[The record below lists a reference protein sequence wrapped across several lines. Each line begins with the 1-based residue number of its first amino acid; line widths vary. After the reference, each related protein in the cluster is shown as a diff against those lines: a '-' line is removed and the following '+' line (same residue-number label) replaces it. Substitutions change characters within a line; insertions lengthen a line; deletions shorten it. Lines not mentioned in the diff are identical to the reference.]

1 MTFLRLSIMLLA
13 IAGWVPGLN
22 SEAASAQV
30 KTYQQ
35 MTLAERGAF
44 VSEQAKRIGRDLAGR
59 EYQFTPAFEAE
70 IQKAVDF
77 YARRVS
83 NGGGD
88 QLGKGDARFIFER
101 AQTVA
106 PTIAGIFRAQNVSPV
121 IGIYLPFVESEY
133 VNIQSA
139 NEAGAVGMF
148 QFLPK
153 TGERFGLTGNDLLDV
168 NKSADA
174 AARYI
179 AKSLKTFEDDPMK
192 EALAIL
198 SYNRGVNNVQRDLAS
213 FISARDTCSICTL
226 TQQRAKMDVTF
237 QKENVYYVPRFF
249 GAAIVGENPQAFGIQ
264 MAPLSSL

>member
-1 MTFLRLSIMLLA
+1 MKFFRLSMLVLA
-13 IAGWVPGLN
+13 IAVWTGLS
-22 SEAASAQV
+22 SEIASAQV

-35 MTLAERGAF
+35 MSLAERGAF
-44 VSEQAKRIGRDLAGR
+44 VSEQARRISRDLAGR

-77 YARRVS
+77 YARRVA

-88 QLGKGDARFIFER
+88 QLGKGEARFIFER

-106 PTIAGIFRAQNVSPV
+106 PAIAGIFRAQNVSPV
-121 IGIYLPFVESEY
+121 IGIYLPFIESEY
-133 VNIQSA
+133 INIQSP

-153 TGERFGLTGNDLLDV
+153 TGEHLGLTANDLLDV

-179 AKSLKTFEDDPMK
+179 AKSLKAFDGDAMK

-198 SYNRGVNNVQRDLAS
+198 SYNRGVNNVQRDLS
-213 FISARDTCSICTL
+213 QFITARDACSICTL
-226 TQQRAKMDVTF
+226 TQQRAKMDTNF
-237 QKENVYYVPRFF
+237 QKESVYYVPRFF
-249 GAAIVGENPQAFGIQ
+249 GAAIVGENPQAFGLP
-264 MAPLSSL
+264 MAPLSSF